1 MTWDK
6 CRVAAG
12 PLKSVWIGVSS
23 AKHATDIRIE
33 RHVKGRRLLLELR
46 ARTVYDCTTDRKLK
60 DKKHA
65 MSAITV
71 L

>member
-1 MTWDK
+1 MIKQKQLRT
-6 CRVAAG
+6 AAT
-12 PLKSVWIGVSS
+12 LLVSS
-23 AKHATDIRIE
+23 AKHAIDICIE
-33 RHVKGRRLLLELR
+33 RHVKGRRLLIELR